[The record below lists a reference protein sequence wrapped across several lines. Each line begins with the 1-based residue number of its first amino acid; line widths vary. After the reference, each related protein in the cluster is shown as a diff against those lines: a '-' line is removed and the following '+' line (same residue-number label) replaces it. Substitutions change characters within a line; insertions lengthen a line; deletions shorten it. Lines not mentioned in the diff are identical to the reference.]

1 MSSLAV
7 LVMVALKG
15 EMHDI
20 FILSNCFFCFI
31 APDAFLI
38 YLVYITVLYS
48 ILASSILLIVVILFF
63 LLICP
68 VHFFLTVQLFMQKN

>member
-15 EMHDI
+15 KMHDI

-31 APDAFLI
+31 APDAFLFGLYYCFVF
-38 YLVYITVLYS
+38 YLS
-48 ILASSILLIVVILFF
+48 
-63 LLICP
+63 
-68 VHFFLTVQLFMQKN
+68 K